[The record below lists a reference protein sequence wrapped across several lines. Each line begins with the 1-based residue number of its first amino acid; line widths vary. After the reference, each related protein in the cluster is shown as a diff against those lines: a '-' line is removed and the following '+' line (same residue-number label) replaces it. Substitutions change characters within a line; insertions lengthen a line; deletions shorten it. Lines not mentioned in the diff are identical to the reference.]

1 LVALDETERLDNGLP
16 SLWAFLFDAASIR
29 PTDHVV
35 HIGCGTGYYTAILA
49 ELVQPDGRI
58 TAIECD
64 AKFAKQASEN
74 LSHLKQVTVVHGNG
88 CRHDPGEADV
98 ILVNAGVTELTDL
111 WLNRLTMGGR
121 LLLPLTVDSRQGS
134 VFLITRYEQGHRARS
149 LASIEI
155 YSCES
160 GRTKEGNALL
170 QVAFWKEKPGRVKSL
185 RRDRHALTDSCWLHA
200 ERFCLSKQSH

>member
-16 SLWAFLFDAASIR
+16 SLWAFLFDAASIQ
-29 PTDHVV
+29 PADHVV

-74 LSHLKQVTVVHGNG
+74 LSHLEQVTVVHGDG
-88 CRHDPGEADV
+88 CRHDPGKADV
-98 ILVNAGVTELTDL
+98 ILINAGAAEPADL
-111 WLNRLTMGGR
+111 WLERLAMGGR
-121 LLLPLTVDSRQGS
+121 LLLPLTVGSRQGT
-134 VFLITRYEQGHRARS
+134 VFLITRHEQGFRARS
-149 LASIEI
+149 LAGIEI
-155 YSCES
+155 YSCEG

-170 QVAFWKEKPGRVKSL
+170 QVAFWKEKPGCVKSL
-185 RRDRHALTDSCWLHA
+185 RRDSHTLTDSCWLHA
-200 ERFCLSKQSH
+200 KHFCLSKRG